1 MLHTDHFPYRTDIMC
16 YTPEKFKT
24 FGKQL
29 VYKKTCYDK
38 VNAAKTES
46 PFSPICCSNFKE
58 LVRQGHSW
66 LNKKLKI
73 NIPRVTKYRNSL
85 QPWIVPKTS
94 YLLKKIATEKRKSK
108 ILNLENELGLGCI
121 THRVI
126 SDRVHR
132 LLVTL
137 SYFRPDR
144 FVQLLS
150 LIPILIL
157 LLYYLVSGCL
167 TSLC

>member
-1 MLHTDHFPYRTDIMC
+1 MKLNG
-16 YTPEKFKT
+16 KF
-24 FGKQL
+24 L
-29 VYKKTCYDK
+29 R
-38 VNAAKTES
+38 S
-46 PFSPICCSNFKE
+46 RISS
-58 LVRQGHSW
+58 LVRGLLPIPGSSSVVRNIGSD
-66 LNKKLKI
+66 LLSRRDISIKLLTC
-73 NIPRVTKYRNSL
+73 NILKMFCLISNLYLVNS
-85 QPWIVPKTS
+85 K
-94 YLLKKIATEKRKSK
+94 LLRSFSRLMVAPD
-108 ILNLENELGLGCI
+108 ELGPMWL

-157 LLYYLVSGCL
+157 LLYLLVSGCL

>member
-1 MLHTDHFPYRTDIMC
+1 MYL
-16 YTPEKFKT
+16 
-24 FGKQL
+24 
-29 VYKKTCYDK
+29 
-38 VNAAKTES
+38 A
-46 PFSPICCSNFKE
+46 NFFVKYID
-58 LVRQGHSW
+58 RP
-66 LNKKLKI
+66 NK
-73 NIPRVTKYRNSL
+73 
-85 QPWIVPKTS
+85 
-94 YLLKKIATEKRKSK
+94 
-108 ILNLENELGLGCI
+108 NLENAFFTSIDNVCLAQFFFYKYFYYASLTDTFDFNHHSRTIEEDSEETTRILPKRFTTMNGNELEPMWL

-137 SYFRPDR
+137 SYFRPDI

-157 LLYYLVSGCL
+157 LLYLLVPGCL

>member
-1 MLHTDHFPYRTDIMC
+1 MLQ
-16 YTPEKFKT
+16 YTPVYFKRIFRKF
-24 FGKQL
+24 FVFFFNYQS
-29 VYKKTCYDK
+29 TC
-38 VNAAKTES
+38 
-46 PFSPICCSNFKE
+46 
-58 LVRQGHSW
+58 
-66 LNKKLKI
+66 
-73 NIPRVTKYRNSL
+73 
-85 QPWIVPKTS
+85 
-94 YLLKKIATEKRKSK
+94 
-108 ILNLENELGLGCI
+108 ELGLGCI

>member
-1 MLHTDHFPYRTDIMC
+1 MIPLIITILSRALIRLHAVRLIGFVSNT
-16 YTPEKFKT
+16 
-24 FGKQL
+24 
-29 VYKKTCYDK
+29 KKNTQK
-38 VNAAKTES
+38 SPTNAALIRHFK
-46 PFSPICCSNFKE
+46 PI
-58 LVRQGHSW
+58 Q
-66 LNKKLKI
+66 
-73 NIPRVTKYRNSL
+73 T
-85 QPWIVPKTS
+85 
-94 YLLKKIATEKRKSK
+94 
-108 ILNLENELGLGCI
+108 ELGLECI

>member
-1 MLHTDHFPYRTDIMC
+1 MSF
-16 YTPEKFKT
+16 
-24 FGKQL
+24 
-29 VYKKTCYDK
+29 
-38 VNAAKTES
+38 
-46 PFSPICCSNFKE
+46 
-58 LVRQGHSW
+58 LVRGLLPIPGSSIIVRNIGSDLLSRRDISIKLLSYNILKMFCLISNLFLVNSKLLRSCSRLMVAPDELRLMW
-66 LNKKLKI
+66 L
-73 NIPRVTKYRNSL
+73 
-85 QPWIVPKTS
+85 
-94 YLLKKIATEKRKSK
+94 
-108 ILNLENELGLGCI
+108 

-167 TSLC
+167 TRVFWFIAAAEVLLERQLNSKLNSNLSGAEITSNFSTYK

>member
-1 MLHTDHFPYRTDIMC
+1 MLSFVIFLR
-16 YTPEKFKT
+16 EKT
-24 FGKQL
+24 FGSS
-29 VYKKTCYDK
+29 VVD
-38 VNAAKTES
+38 
-46 PFSPICCSNFKE
+46 
-58 LVRQGHSW
+58 
-66 LNKKLKI
+66 
-73 NIPRVTKYRNSL
+73 
-85 QPWIVPKTS
+85 
-94 YLLKKIATEKRKSK
+94 
-108 ILNLENELGLGCI
+108 LECFGALHTELGLECI

>member
-1 MLHTDHFPYRTDIMC
+1 MCTKTNDFYRLFSFDFQIF
-16 YTPEKFKT
+16 ELSLKFESFVAPST
-24 FGKQL
+24 LSG
-29 VYKKTCYDK
+29 YD
-38 VNAAKTES
+38 S
-46 PFSPICCSNFKE
+46 E
-58 LVRQGHSW
+58 LGPSW
-66 LNKKLKI
+66 L
-73 NIPRVTKYRNSL
+73 
-85 QPWIVPKTS
+85 
-94 YLLKKIATEKRKSK
+94 
-108 ILNLENELGLGCI
+108 

>member
-1 MLHTDHFPYRTDIMC
+1 M
-16 YTPEKFKT
+16 
-24 FGKQL
+24 
-29 VYKKTCYDK
+29 
-38 VNAAKTES
+38 S
-46 PFSPICCSNFKE
+46 S
-58 LVRQGHSW
+58 LVRGLLTIPGSSVIVRIIDSD
-66 LNKKLKI
+66 LLSRRDISIKLLSY
-73 NIPRVTKYRNSL
+73 NILKMFC
-85 QPWIVPKTS
+85 PKS
-94 YLLKKIATEKRKSK
+94 NLFLVKSK
-108 ILNLENELGLGCI
+108 LLRSYSRLMVAPDELCLMWL

-157 LLYYLVSGCL
+157 LLYFLVSGCL

>member
-1 MLHTDHFPYRTDIMC
+1 MKLNG
-16 YTPEKFKT
+16 KF
-24 FGKQL
+24 L
-29 VYKKTCYDK
+29 
-38 VNAAKTES
+38 S
-46 PFSPICCSNFKE
+46 SRISS
-58 LVRQGHSW
+58 LVRGLLPIPGSFSIV
-66 LNKKLKI
+66 LNIGSDLLSRRDISIKFLSCNILKMFCLISNLYLVNSKLL
-73 NIPRVTKYRNSL
+73 R
-85 QPWIVPKTS
+85 S
-94 YLLKKIATEKRKSK
+94 YSRLMVAPD
-108 ILNLENELGLGCI
+108 ELGPMWL

-157 LLYYLVSGCL
+157 LLYLLVSGCL

>member
-1 MLHTDHFPYRTDIMC
+1 MGKIEIILKHF
-16 YTPEKFKT
+16 
-24 FGKQL
+24 
-29 VYKKTCYDK
+29 V
-38 VNAAKTES
+38 AKEALNEA
-46 PFSPICCSNFKE
+46 SNTSFE
-58 LVRQGHSW
+58 LGPSW
-66 LNKKLKI
+66 L
-73 NIPRVTKYRNSL
+73 
-85 QPWIVPKTS
+85 
-94 YLLKKIATEKRKSK
+94 
-108 ILNLENELGLGCI
+108 

>member
-1 MLHTDHFPYRTDIMC
+1 M
-16 YTPEKFKT
+16 
-24 FGKQL
+24 
-29 VYKKTCYDK
+29 
-38 VNAAKTES
+38 S
-46 PFSPICCSNFKE
+46 S
-58 LVRQGHSW
+58 LVRGLLAIPGSSLIVRNIGFDLLSRRDISIKLSSCNIFLKMFC
-66 LNKKLKI
+66 LNSNLFLVNSKLLRSCSRLMVA
-73 NIPRVTKYRNSL
+73 PD
-85 QPWIVPKTS
+85 
-94 YLLKKIATEKRKSK
+94 
-108 ILNLENELGLGCI
+108 ELGPKCI

-144 FVQLLS
+144 FVQLLC

-167 TSLC
+167 TSIC